1 MVNEEYPEES
11 NSDRIG
17 DLTELSYDL
26 RDRSKDKVK
35 QMDKTIICWKCGNL
49 LTYNS
54 QDIRPNVWHECP
66 DDLIAATR
74 NPNLDIKKQK

>member
-1 MVNEEYPEES
+1 MCGPHQSGMLTRLIQEYPEEES

-35 QMDKTIICWKCGNL
+35 
-49 LTYNS
+49 
-54 QDIRPNVWHECP
+54 
-66 DDLIAATR
+66 
-74 NPNLDIKKQK
+74 